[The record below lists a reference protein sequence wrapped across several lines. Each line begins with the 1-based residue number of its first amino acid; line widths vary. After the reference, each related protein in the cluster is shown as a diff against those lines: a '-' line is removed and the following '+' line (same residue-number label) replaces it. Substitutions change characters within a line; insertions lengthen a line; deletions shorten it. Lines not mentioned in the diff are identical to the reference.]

1 MMTKVI
7 ICGSRAIKTTDLVV
21 ECIKNSSFNP
31 TEVICGGA
39 EGVDKIAEIWA
50 KANNIPCKLF
60 LPDYSEYD
68 RAAPIIRN
76 IEMLKEGE
84 ALIAIWD
91 GFSMGTKH
99 MITRATKMGMP
110 MKVWEVSK

>member
-1 MMTKVI
+1 MPKII
-7 ICGSRAIKTTDLVV
+7 ICGSRSIKSSELVK
-21 ECIKNSSFNP
+21 ECIKNSGFDI
-31 TEVICGGA
+31 TGTICGGA
-39 EGVDKIAEIWA
+39 EGVDKIAENWA
-50 KANNIPCKLF
+50 KENNIPCQVF

>member
-1 MMTKVI
+1 MTKVI
-7 ICGSRAIKTTDLVV
+7 IAGSRTIKAPELVK
-21 ECIKNSSFNP
+21 ECIKNSGFILTSI
-31 TEVICGGA
+31 VCGGA
-39 EGVDKIAEIWA
+39 EGVDKIAENWA
-50 KANNIPCKLF
+50 KENSIPCQVF

-91 GFSMGTKH
+91 GFSHGTKH